1 MKQLM
6 FGIAFAFY
14 LVGQVARAEEEPKSQ
29 KDEPAQPA
37 KTEEAAPPT
46 SPPATPPPSTPP
58 PAPPTPIQ
66 PPTSPALP
74 RIVAGYQ
81 EKGKDFVIARN
92 YVDFTYEQYR
102 LQCDLLHYDTKTQE
116 IEATG
121 NVILQDKNERL
132 AGERFVFSLKT
143 NHGVMFDASGTAPP
157 DLHFTANQ
165 VEKYDE
171 RKYKSK
177 GGRFTSCT
185 QPNPR
190 WEISSSSADMEMDD
204 HVTLRNAIFR
214 VKSAP
219 IFYLPYMRYP
229 TPDDDRATGF
239 LLPNYGHSSIKGT
252 FFGEAF
258 FWAIN
263 RSQDATF
270 AYRYFSEMGQGAEG
284 EYRYILPNA
293 FGQLNFFKAF
303 QKGGEEIPAGAGQ
316 RGTAAN
322 NLEGYF
328 LGIKHQQTL
337 PFDITNST
345 DVLIMTSQAFKWIY
359 GNNFYNLA
367 DPRKSSS
374 TFFSKNFTYD
384 SINLQLRRDEALRG
398 LTEHKINVG
407 TPRKPKWKRWYTED
421 SVVSAYFPD
430 LALTHNQ
437 QEMGETGLLLF
448 GNASFLGY
456 RTYSRSI
463 NTADN
468 SEKIGP
474 IADYSKAQ
482 WTPAISYP
490 ITAVPWITFNPTAKY
505 SGTWWNDSY
514 LPYTT
519 TLSGSSLFRNT
530 FIASVQV
537 FGPNFNR
544 IFSTPESSFSKKWKH
559 SIEPFFQFDYDT
571 KYDPVKQ
578 AQVLLSARDSIGYG
592 QRVITYQLTNTLWG
606 KRALVPGMEPS
617 PVDIVRWTLRQSYLP
632 AVDIVDPDTGHH
644 LRFTPLTSDL
654 TFRLQPYVNFSYRTS
669 FDVNYA
675 GFSSHQLNLNLT
687 RSDSFSFNL
696 SWSRDNNLKAQKV
709 GSDSYGL
716 TGGFGIKRIGF
727 RLDGNLVYTPS
738 FENEKLQNVNLRW
751 SQSFQCWGIE
761 VVATRYKNPA
771 TSTRDNPFE
780 KSITFAVHIG
790 SIGTI
795 SQRIG
800 GATM

>member
-1 MKQLM
+1 MREQM
-6 FGIAFAFY
+6 IGMAFSLCLA
-14 LVGQVARAEEEPKSQ
+14 VQVVRAQEEPKSQ
-29 KDEPAQPA
+29 KDEPAPPA
-37 KTEEAAPPT
+37 KTEETAPPAER
-46 SPPATPPPSTPP
+46 PATPPPSAP
-58 PAPPTPIQ
+58 PAPLQ
-66 PPTSPALP
+66 PPTSPTLP

-92 YVDFTYEQYR
+92 YVDLTYEQYR

-204 HVTLRNAIFR
+204 HVTLRNAIFK

-270 AYRYFSEMGQGAEG
+270 AYRYYSEMGQGAEG
-284 EYRYILPNA
+284 EYRYIFPNS
-293 FGQLNFFKAF
+293 FGQLNLFKTF
-303 QKGGEEIPAGAGQ
+303 EKGDEEITTQTGQKG
-316 RGTAAN
+316 RAAS
-322 NLEGYF
+322 NLKGYF
-328 LGIKHQQTL
+328 LGLRHQQAL
-337 PFDITNST
+337 PFGITNST
-345 DVLIMTSQAFKWIY
+345 DILLMTSQAFKWVY
-359 GNNFYNLA
+359 GNNFYNLS

-384 SINLQLRRDEALRG
+384 SVNLQLRRDEALAD
-398 LTEHKINVG
+398 ID
-407 TPRKPKWKRWYTED
+407 WKDNGKKGKKKKVWYEET
-421 SVVSAYFPD
+421 SSTSSYFPD
-430 LALTHNQ
+430 LSLTHNQ
-437 QEMGETGLLLF
+437 QELRGTGLLF
-448 GNASFLGY
+448 SGSAAYLGY
-456 RTYSRSI
+456 RSYKRFYRSLNNVETI
-463 NTADN
+463 TPL
-468 SEKIGP
+468 I
-474 IADYSKAQ
+474 DYARAQ

-490 ITAVPWITFNPTAKY
+490 IATLPWITFNPTAKY

-514 LPYTT
+514 LPYTN
-519 TLSGSSLFRNT
+519 TLSGNSLFRNT

-578 AQVLLSARDSIGYG
+578 AQILRAARDDIGGG

-617 PVDIVRWTLRQSYLP
+617 PVDIVRWTLRQQYRPTSE
-632 AVDIVDPDTGHH
+632 VVDPDTGNHV
-644 LRFTPLTSDL
+644 RFTALSSDL

-669 FDVNYA
+669 FDFNLS
-675 GFSSHQLNLNLT
+675 GFERHQLNLNLIQG
-687 RSDSFSFNL
+687 DAFNFNL
-696 SWSRDNNLKAQKV
+696 SWARDNNLKAQKV

-800 GATM
+800 GSAM